1 MDSTVSFYLSLSI
14 VFAVI
19 IGIVRYRRINT
30 SYYPFIYNVWL
41 VLIVEIVGRVLWAEG
56 NGSLFTTW
64 LNIFSLLD
72 FFLYTWL
79 FHNWGLFNRRKDV
92 FVGIL
97 IFFTIAWAIITL
109 FINPISKPNFYFRIL
124 YSFALIFFSVNTF
137 NKVVVHERGSNP
149 FSKWVVAAIW
159 TPIQRFLEVSI
170 NTTSD
175 SFDLVDRHNIMMY
188 EWSATQKNLL
198 FISGHTHK
206 PVFASLDH
214 IDRLTKQLEKAIAAH
229 DEAAAKVIAEEI
241 EKRKL
246 EYAGKKFVKTM
257 AHPSYFNSGCCCF
270 SDGDITGIEIADGF
284 IRLIKW
290 ETTDEGSIRKVLE
303 ESPLYYI
310 FDSLV

>member
-97 IFFTIAWAIITL
+97 IFFTIAWVIITL

-137 NKVVVHERGSNP
+137 NKVVVHERGSISRNP
-149 FSKWVVAAIW
+149 KFLICLGIIVFYTFFVLVCCVNSSVLRGSVSRVFRASLQEINVYSNLVV
-159 TPIQRFLEVSI
+159 
-170 NTTSD
+170 
-175 SFDLVDRHNIMMY
+175 
-188 EWSATQKNLL
+188 NLL
-198 FISGHTHK
+198 YAVAIVWI
-206 PVFASLDH
+206 P
-214 IDRLTKQLEKAIAAH
+214 RKQN
-229 DEAAAKVIAEEI
+229 
-241 EKRKL
+241 
-246 EYAGKKFVKTM
+246 FMT
-257 AHPSYFNSGCCCF
+257 PF
-270 SDGDITGIEIADGF
+270 
-284 IRLIKW
+284 
-290 ETTDEGSIRKVLE
+290 
-303 ESPLYYI
+303 
-310 FDSLV
+310 